1 MQENYFTKE
10 TLKAALEAKGITN
23 DAQAQPV
30 IDAMIKKGAIIQG
43 INEPE
48 QGGISRGA
56 STYADKLKEQAIWGV
71 QNAQKAFGMGVDTMQ
86 QAQQMPADTLAKKTK
101 AVATGAMGA
110 GQIGVGAMSGV
121 IQTAFSPLTALVQ
134 TGVQGLSEL
143 DQATGGK
150 IRNQLVTL
158 AQEHPDLVKKYSDMV
173 VENPKMAQFVS
184 DSINVLTAGL
194 GGKPIAEA
202 TSNLASKAIPVIKGG
217 VDGGGGAIL
226 TGAQAV
232 GDVIKS
238 GANAVTDNSIVSG
251 VSTVAKSAL
260 ESAKRIPDRMA
271 TNVADKQATE
281 LAIKSLPTKTAQTAV
296 RDGVD
301 IADVKDISSIPRT
314 PEVNKVIQTVK
325 DYASGNKKVDPM
337 EVIGEQTV
345 KRFKELVKQK
355 KEIGAKLGEASKT
368 IGVLTKPELQN
379 GVIAKLKQVPG
390 LEEISLTPNGKLN
403 FKGTTLE
410 GNISSTVAD
419 KKALQEAYD
428 VATKWGDGEK
438 AHRFRQTLFENLGG
452 KKKGL
457 ENITDTQER
466 GFEAIRSGLSDVIE
480 TKSPSYKKYSN
491 EYRKIVNPIQAL
503 QKRLKTLD
511 PNIEDLTDAN
521 LGAGILARRITSTAA
536 SNADVRALLKELDS
550 VGTTKGSSFKN
561 TLDMQNMYNILNKYY
576 DIAPK
581 TGFQNL
587 VKEGVGSSDSMVGMA
602 KETLKNVAGQSNAVR
617 QKALEKLLN
626 ELGVSL
632 K

>member
-10 TLKAALEAKGITN
+10 TLKSALEAKGITTN
-23 DAQAQPV
+23 AQAQPV

-48 QGGISRGA
+48 QGGISRVA
-56 STYADKLKEQAIWGV
+56 STYGNKLKEQVVGGV
-71 QNAQKAFGMGVDTMQ
+71 ENAQKTVGMGVDTMQ
-86 QAQQMPADTLAKKTK
+86 QAQQMPTDTLAQKAK

-110 GQIGVGAMSGV
+110 GQIGMGAMSGT
-121 IQTAFSPLTALVQ
+121 IQTAFSPLTALIG

-150 IRNQLVTL
+150 IQNQLATL

-173 VENPKMAQFVS
+173 VKNPKMAQFVS

-194 GGKPIAEA
+194 GAKPLAEA
-202 TSNLASKAIPVIKGG
+202 TSNITKEAIPAIKSG
-217 VDGGGGAIL
+217 VDSSTGAISSGVS
-226 TGAQAV
+226 TV

-238 GANAVTDNSIVSG
+238 GANAITDNSIVNG
-251 VSTVAKSAL
+251 VSTVAKSMA
-260 ESAKRIPDRMA
+260 ESAERIPDRMA
-271 TNVADKQATE
+271 TNIADKQATE
-281 LAIKSLPTKTAQTAV
+281 MAIKSLPTKTAQTAV

-301 IADVKDISSIPRT
+301 ITDVKDISAIPRT
-314 PEVNKVIQTVK
+314 PEVNKLIDTVK
-325 DYASGNKKVDPM
+325 EYASGNKKVDPM
-337 EVIGEQTV
+337 EVIGEQTT
-345 KRFKELVKQK
+345 KRFKELINQK
-355 KEIGAKLGEASKT
+355 KNIGAKLGEASKT
-368 IGVLTKPELQN
+368 IGILTKPELQS
-379 GVIAKLKQVPG
+379 GVLAKLQSVPG
-390 LEEISLTPNGKLN
+390 LENISLGKNGLLN

-410 GNISSTVAD
+410 SALSKADRTEIS
-419 KKALQEAYD
+419 KAFNE
-428 VATKWGDGEK
+428 ATKWGDGEK
-438 AHRFRQTLFENLGG
+438 AHRFRQTLFETLGG

-466 GFEAIRSGLSDVIE
+466 AYEAIRSGLSDVIE

-491 EYRKIVNPIQAL
+491 EYRKIVEPIREL
-503 QKRLKTLD
+503 QKKIKTLD
-511 PNIEDLTDAN
+511 PSAEDFTDAN
-521 LGAGILARRITSTAA
+521 LGAGILARRITSAA
-536 SNADVRALLKELDS
+536 PSNADIRNLLKKLDS
-550 VGTTKGSSFKN
+550 VGTTKGVSFKN

-587 VKEGVGSSDSMVGMA
+587 VKEGIGSSDSLLGMA

-617 QKALEKLLN
+617 QKALEKLLD
-626 ELGVSL
+626 ELGVVL